1 MEMDALEIQQTEGST
16 GAVILT
22 LRGSLTMKSLAEF
35 QNLVRK
41 DRRNSVIVDLGD
53 VPYMDSAG
61 LGAILGAFTLCER
74 GHRKF
79 ALARVVER
87 VRTLFEV
94 AGVGALLPQ
103 YESVEAAERQLGA
116 NAAH

>member
-1 MEMDALEIQQTEGST
+1 MDGLEIQQTESST

-22 LRGSLTMKSLAEF
+22 LKGTLTVKSLFEF
-35 QNLVRK
+35 QDLVRK
-41 DRRNSVIVDLGD
+41 DRRNNLILDLGD

-61 LGAILGAFTLCER
+61 LGAILGAFTSCER
-74 GHRKF
+74 GHRRF
-79 ALARVVER
+79 ALVRVVER

-116 NAAH
+116 NAGA

>member
-1 MEMDALEIQQTEGST
+1 MDGLEIQQTESST

-22 LRGSLTMKSLAEF
+22 LKGTLTVKSLFEF
-35 QNLVRK
+35 QDLVRK
-41 DRRNSVIVDLGD
+41 DRRNNLILDLGD

-61 LGAILGAFTLCER
+61 LGAILSAFTSCER
-74 GHRKF
+74 GHRRF
-79 ALARVVER
+79 ALARVAER

-116 NAAH
+116 NADA